1 MECIL
6 NPLIERCNFL
16 DSNLLSSR
24 LVQRRTYNTVCA
36 LANNILDV
44 ILLADVE
51 RDLAGTALRR
61 SARHLVGIAAGSR
74 CGCRSRK
81 RREREVLLEEKW
93 SLCCAVAQQLGAGAT
108 GAEGAMEG

>member
-1 MECIL
+1 MEWL
-6 NPLIERCNFL
+6 LRTVVERGDFL
-16 DSNLLSSR
+16 DSNLLSRR

-61 SARHLVGIAAGSR
+61 SARHLVGIATGSR
-74 CGCRSRK
+74 YG
-81 RREREVLLEEKW
+81 V
-93 SLCCAVAQQLGAGAT
+93 
-108 GAEGAMEG
+108 